1 MSSQSPLTWTG
12 DTLTGTVTA
21 ASGIAEGTADGFRR
35 WQPIESPAH
44 ARAAESHTRFLYV
57 VEQGTVV
64 RRTGA
69 RVLVTK
75 KDAKLIEV
83 PLIKLQGVLCYGNV
97 QVSTQCMRTLLDE
110 GVWLSFFTRGGAYKG
125 RLQPPV
131 ERGGKLRVR
140 QWDRSRDPKF
150 CLAFGRAV
158 VRGKILGQ
166 KQVAAAYA
174 KNYLA
179 ETLGEAHTLLCQ
191 SLERVESVETLEEL
205 RGVEGAA
212 SRAYFDLFR
221 RWNRSE
227 MPFEGRH
234 KRGATDP
241 INALLNFGY
250 TLLTREL
257 EGFLEAGGLD
267 PTIGFYHLADENRP
281 SLACDWVEEFR
292 HVVVDRLVLKLINE
306 KIVQPDHFEV
316 HEEKGGLRMKPE
328 GLRRFLQH
336 WEKALTGGASENNGS
351 AGGFRGVFLDRLG
364 GLLDSLVKELPY
376 RTHLESGTGP
386 ERKPTAAQVF
396 GCTGAANPDAG
407 NS

>member
-1 MSSQSPLTWTG
+1 MSLQSPFTWTG
-12 DTLTGTVTA
+12 DTLTGTVMPATA
-21 ASGIAEGTADGFRR
+21 EPAINGFRR
-35 WQPIESPAH
+35 WQSIESPAH
-44 ARAAESHTRFLYV
+44 AKGAESHTRFLYV
-57 VEQGTVV
+57 VEQGAVV
-64 RRTGA
+64 RRTGG
-69 RVLVTK
+69 RVFVTK
-75 KDAKLIEV
+75 KDTQLIEV

-110 GVWLSFFTRGGAYKG
+110 GVWLSFFTRGGVYKG
-125 RLQPPV
+125 RLQPPA

-140 QWDRSRDPKF
+140 QWERSRDPRF

-191 SLERVESVETLEEL
+191 GLERVETVETLDEL

-257 EGFLEAGGLD
+257 EGFLEAAGLD
-267 PTIGFYHLADENRP
+267 ATIGFYHLSDDDRP

-292 HVVVDRLVLKLINE
+292 HVVVDRLVLNLINQ
-306 KIVQPDHFEV
+306 KIVQSDHFEA

-328 GLRRFLQH
+328 GLRRFVQH
-336 WEKALTGGASENNGS
+336 WEKALTGAAAENNGV

-364 GLLDSLVKELPY
+364 ALLDSLVKEAPY
-376 RTHLESGTGP
+376 RTHLESGALP
-386 ERKPTAAQVF
+386 ERRPPAAEGLGCTAATISVAQ
-396 GCTGAANPDAG
+396 

>member
-1 MSSQSPLTWTG
+1 MNPPSPLTWTG
-12 DTLTGTVTA
+12 DTLTGTVTPL
-21 ASGIAEGTADGFRR
+21 SGTAESVSNGFNR
-35 WQPIESPAH
+35 WQTIESPSH
-44 ARAAESHTRFLYV
+44 AKAAESHTRFLYV

-64 RRTGA
+64 RRTGG
-69 RVLVTK
+69 RVFVTK

-83 PLIKLQGVLCYGNV
+83 PFIKLQGVLCYGNV
-97 QVSTQCMRTLLDE
+97 QVSTQCMRSLLDE
-110 GVWLSFFTRGGAYKG
+110 DVWLSFFTRGGVYKG
-125 RLQPPV
+125 RLQPPA

-158 VRGKILGQ
+158 VRGKILAQ
-166 KQVAAAYA
+166 KQMAAAYA

-179 ETLGEAHTLLCQ
+179 ETLGEAHSVLCQ
-191 SLERVESVETLEEL
+191 SLERVETVETLDEL
-205 RGVEGAA
+205 RGVEGNA

-257 EGFLEAGGLD
+257 EGLQEAAGLD
-267 PTIGFYHLADENRP
+267 PTIGLYHMADEDRP

-292 HVVVDRLVLKLINE
+292 HVVVDRLVLNLINQ
-306 KIVQPDHFEV
+306 KIIQPDHFEI

-328 GLRRFLQH
+328 GLRRFVQQ
-336 WEKALTGGASENNGS
+336 WEKVLTGTAGENNGV

-364 GLLDSLVKELPY
+364 ALLDSLVKESPY
-376 RTHLESGTGP
+376 RTHLE
-386 ERKPTAAQVF
+386 Q
-396 GCTGAANPDAG
+396 
-407 NS
+407 

>member
-12 DTLTGTVTA
+12 DTLAGTVLPGPGA
-21 ASGIAEGTADGFRR
+21 AEVASSGFRR
-35 WQPIESPAH
+35 WQSIESPAH
-44 ARAAESHTRFLYV
+44 AKAAESHTRFLYV

-64 RRTGA
+64 RRTGG
-69 RVLVTK
+69 RVFVTK
-75 KDAKLIEV
+75 KEAKLIEV
-83 PLIKLQGVLCYGNV
+83 GLIKLQGVLCYGNV
-97 QVSTQCMRTLLDE
+97 QVSTQCMRALLEED
-110 GVWLSFFTRGGAYKG
+110 VWLSFFTRGGVYKG
-125 RLQPPV
+125 RLQPPA

-166 KQVAAAYA
+166 KQMAAAYA

-179 ETLGEAHTLLCQ
+179 ETLGDAHSALCQ
-191 SLERVESVETLEEL
+191 SLERIETVETLDEL

-257 EGFLEAGGLD
+257 EGFLEAAGLD
-267 PTIGFYHLADENRP
+267 PTIGFYHMADEDRP

-292 HVVVDRLVLKLINE
+292 HVVVDRLVLNLINQ
-306 KIVQPDHFEV
+306 KIVQPDHFEA

-328 GLRRFLQH
+328 GLRRFVQH
-336 WEKALTGGASENNGS
+336 WEKILTGSSGENNGV
-351 AGGFRGVFLDRLG
+351 AGGFRGVFLNRLG
-364 GLLDSLVKELPY
+364 ALLDSLVKESPY
-376 RTHLESGTGP
+376 RSHLE
-386 ERKPTAAQVF
+386 
-396 GCTGAANPDAG
+396 N
-407 NS
+407 

>member
-1 MSSQSPLTWTG
+1 MTSPIVWIG
-12 DTLTGTVTA
+12 DTLTATVTP
-21 ASGIAEGTADGFRR
+21 GVGTADQTSNGFRR
-35 WQPIESPAH
+35 WQSIESPTH
-44 ARAAESHTRFLYV
+44 ATAAESHTRFLYV

-64 RRTGA
+64 RRTSG
-69 RVLVTK
+69 RVFVTK
-75 KDAKLIEV
+75 KDVKLIEV

-110 GVWLSFFTRGGAYKG
+110 GVWLSFFTRGGVYKG

-140 QWDRSRDPKF
+140 QWERSRDPKF

-179 ETLGEAHTLLCQ
+179 ETLGEAHKLLCQ
-191 SLERVESVETLEEL
+191 SLERVENVETLDEL
-205 RGVEGAA
+205 RGVEGTA

-221 RWNRSE
+221 RCNRSE

-241 INALLNFGY
+241 VNALLNFGY

-257 EGFLEAGGLD
+257 EGFLEAAGLD
-267 PTIGFYHLADENRP
+267 PTIGFYHLADDDRP

-306 KIVQPDHFEV
+306 KVIQPDHFEV

-328 GLRRFLQH
+328 GLRRFVQR
-336 WEKALTGGASENNGS
+336 WEKALTGGAAENNGT

-364 GLLDSLVKELPY
+364 AFLDSLVKESPY
-376 RTHLESGTGP
+376 LTHLEIGVMP
-386 ERKPTAAQVF
+386 ERKPPTAEIS
-396 GCTGAANPDAG
+396 GAAAAPVPIVQ
-407 NS
+407 SS